1 MNDISKY
8 SNMVQNRARIAF
20 CCLTFCMFDI
30 RIPKCSKLGMNVDK
44 FTVAVNQHY
53 PAIRSHMM
61 TIVWVKSSSTAIHCT
76 WSLT

>member
-1 MNDISKY
+1 
-8 SNMVQNRARIAF
+8 
-20 CCLTFCMFDI
+20 MFDI